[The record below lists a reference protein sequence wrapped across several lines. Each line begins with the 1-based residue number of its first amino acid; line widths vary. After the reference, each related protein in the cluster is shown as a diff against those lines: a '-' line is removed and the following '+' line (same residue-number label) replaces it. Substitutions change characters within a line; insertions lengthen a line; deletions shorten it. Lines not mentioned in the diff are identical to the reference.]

1 MDKNEINQLAHLARI
16 NIDEES
22 ASDVAESITRVLE
35 FVAQLERA
43 DTDNISPMSHPL
55 NAKQQLRADVVTEP
69 NNKESLQAIAPAV
82 EKGLFLVPK
91 VID

>member
-55 NAKQQLRADVVTEP
+55 NAKQRLRADVVSEP
-69 NNKESLQAIAPAV
+69 DNREALQANAPAV

>member
-55 NAKQQLRADVVTEP
+55 NAKQQLRADAVTEP